1 MHNNAML
8 RKLGFD
14 AQDRVVIIHADDI
27 GMCQATLSAF
37 ADLVDAG
44 LVSSGAVMV
53 PCPWFP
59 EAATWC
65 RNHPAVDVG
74 VHLTLT
80 SEWDGYRWGP
90 LSTRDPASGLLDEE
104 GHFHRRRQS
113 LWQQASPHAV
123 RVEMQA
129 QVERA
134 RKAGLDLTHL
144 DSHMFAAM
152 EERFMPHYIRLGYD
166 HGLPVLMV
174 RQGHVSWGSELLPH
188 LRQWRAEG
196 LPTFDALVTM
206 DLKQSAHDRL
216 AQAKK
221 AFDELP
227 SGLTCFLLHPARDTP
242 ELRAMAPDWRC
253 RVADYE
259 TFLAPALRRHVRN
272 AGIHII
278 GYRVLRDVMRANLPR
293 TPMADLT
300 S

>member
-1 MHNNAML
+1 MHNNALL

-44 LVSSGAVMV
+44 LVSSGSVMV

-65 RNHPAVDVG
+65 RNYPAVDVG

-80 SEWDGYRWGP
+80 CEWDGYRWGP

-129 QVERA
+129 QVARA

-144 DSHMFAAM
+144 DCHMFAAM
-152 EERFMPHYIRLGYD
+152 EARFMPHYIRLGYD

-174 RQGHVSWGSELLPH
+174 RRGHVSWGSELLPH

-196 LPTFDALVTM
+196 LPTFDALIMM

-216 AQAKK
+216 AQARK
-221 AFDELP
+221 AFDDLP
-227 SGLTCFLLHPARDTP
+227 SGLTCFLIHPARDTP

-259 TFLAPALRRHVRN
+259 TFLAPTLRRHVRN
-272 AGIHII
+272 AGIRII
-278 GYRVLRDVMRANLPR
+278 GYRVLRDMMRANLPR
-293 TPMADLT
+293 TTMADLT
-300 S
+300 F

>member
-1 MHNNAML
+1 MHNNALL

-37 ADLVDAG
+37 ADLVDVG
-44 LVSSGAVMV
+44 LVSSGSVMV

-80 SEWDGYRWGP
+80 CEWNGYRWGP

-144 DSHMFAAM
+144 DCHMFAAM
-152 EERFMPHYIRLGYD
+152 EERFMPHYIRLGYY
-166 HGLPVLMV
+166 HGMV
-174 RQGHVSWGSELLPH
+174 PH
-188 LRQWRAEG
+188 GAAGPRLVGERTPA
-196 LPTFDALVTM
+196 AL
-206 DLKQSAHDRL
+206 A
-216 AQAKK
+216 
-221 AFDELP
+221 
-227 SGLTCFLLHPARDTP
+227 
-242 ELRAMAPDWRC
+242 AMAGEG
-253 RVADYE
+253 VADVRRACHDGPE
-259 TFLAPALRRHVRN
+259 TVCA
-272 AGIHII
+272 
-278 GYRVLRDVMRANLPR
+278 
-293 TPMADLT
+293 
-300 S
+300 

>member
-1 MHNNAML
+1 MHNNALL

-27 GMCQATLSAF
+27 GMCQATLSAL

-44 LVSSGAVMV
+44 LVSSGSVMV

-59 EAATWC
+59 EAAAWC
-65 RNHPAVDVG
+65 RNYPAVDIG

-80 SEWDGYRWGP
+80 CEWDGYRWGP

-113 LWQQASPHAV
+113 LWQQASPDAV
-123 RVEMQA
+123 RVEMQT

-144 DSHMFAAM
+144 DCHMFAAM
-152 EERFMPHYIRLGYD
+152 EKRFMPHYIRLGYD

-174 RQGHVSWGSELLPH
+174 RQGHVSWGSELLPY

-196 LPTFDALVTM
+196 LPTFDALVMM

-216 AQAKK
+216 AQARR
-221 AFDELP
+221 AFDDLP
-227 SGLTCFLLHPARDTP
+227 SGLTCFLIHPARDTP

-259 TFLAPALRRHVRN
+259 TFLTPTLCRHVRN

-278 GYRVLRDVMRANLPR
+278 GYRVLRDMMRANLPR
-293 TPMADLT
+293 APMTDST
-300 S
+300 F

>member
-1 MHNNAML
+1 MHNKALL

-37 ADLVDAG
+37 AELVDAG
-44 LVSSGAVMV
+44 LVSSGSVMV

-65 RNHPAVDVG
+65 RNYPAVDIG

-80 SEWDGYRWGP
+80 CEWEGYRWGP
-90 LSTRDPASGLLDEE
+90 LSTRDPASGLLGEE

-123 RVEMQA
+123 RVEMQT

-144 DSHMFAAM
+144 DCHMFAAM

-188 LRQWRAEG
+188 IRQWQAEG
-196 LPTFDALVTM
+196 WPTFDALVMM

-216 AQAKK
+216 AQARK
-221 AFDELP
+221 AFDDLP
-227 SGLTCFLLHPARDTP
+227 SGLTCFLIHPARDTP

-259 TFLAPALRRHVRN
+259 TFLAPTLRRHVRN
-272 AGIHII
+272 AGIHTI
-278 GYRVLRDVMRANLPR
+278 GYRVLRDMMRANMPH
-293 TPMADLT
+293 TPTADLT
-300 S
+300 F